1 MSFGAESFVETRLSF
16 EAIDACIWSLV
27 IYFILFKK
35 GENQQLLCSIQEELL
50 SPINLRSGVGVVG
63 LVDVKRKPKD
73 LLSEKRLGS
82 SNCRFW
88 RDFFGG
94 IKGRAGNPVG
104 LFCWA
109 FEKMVAFLVCFW
121 RICIC
126 HFFFLTSLKRPLL
139 VSPFCRGHGVRR

>member
-50 SPINLRSGVGVVG
+50 SPINLRSGVVGV
-63 LVDVKRKPKD
+63 VDVKRKPKG
-73 LLSEKRLGS
+73 LLSEKRVGS

-88 RDFFGG
+88 WDFFGG
-94 IKGRAGNPVG
+94 IKGRAGNSVG

-126 HFFFLTSLKRPLL
+126 HVFLTSLKRPLL
-139 VSPFCRGHGVRR
+139 VSPFCREHSIRR